1 MDAGDN
7 FKGDPIKSL
16 TNIKPM
22 RNLYDVLGVNKD
34 ATKEEI
40 KKAHRNGVKK
50 NHPDKGGDPEMF
62 QQVQL
67 AYDVLSDSDRRNTYD
82 TTGATDKPRDMFTE
96 MFASFI
102 DSLISHLETSNTDNI
117 DLIDLGKTMLQ
128 QELLNLTDKQRMVN
142 RSLALL
148 EKALGRMDSKKG
160 NTLMK
165 DVTQS
170 KIKGYILQLTKL
182 EEGITFYKRA
192 MEELQEFIYTFEQ
205 EERPLTNSNG
215 FWHTFTTNL

>member
-1 MDAGDN
+1 
-7 FKGDPIKSL
+7 
-16 TNIKPM
+16 M
-22 RNLYDVLGVNKD
+22 RNLYDVLGIKRD

-67 AYDVLSDSDRRNTYD
+67 AYDVLSDEQRRNTYD
-82 TTGATDKPRDMFTE
+82 TTGETDKPRDMFTE

-102 DSLISHLETSNTDNI
+102 DSLISQLEVSRTDNI
-117 DLIDLGKTMLQ
+117 DLIDLGNSMLE
-128 QELLNLTDKQRMVN
+128 QELENLTSKQVIVN

-148 EKALGRMDSKKG
+148 EKALGRMTSKKG
-160 NTLMK
+160 STLMQ

-170 KIKGYILQLTKL
+170 KIKTCILQLNKL
-182 EEGITFYKRA
+182 EEGIVFYKRA
-192 MEELQEFIYTFEQ
+192 IEELQEFIYTFEQ
-205 EERPLTNSNG
+205 EERPLNTQGGGIWS
-215 FWHTFTTNL
+215 TFTSSI

>member
-1 MDAGDN
+1 M
-7 FKGDPIKSL
+7 K
-16 TNIKPM
+16 
-22 RNLYDVLGVNKD
+22 NLYDVLGINKD

-50 NHPDKGGDPEMF
+50 NHPDKGGDAELF
-62 QQVQL
+62 QQIQL
-67 AYDVLSDSDRRNTYD
+67 AYDVLGDEQRRDKYD
-82 TTGATDKPRDMFTE
+82 TTGETDKTRDVFAE

-102 DSLISHLETSNTDNI
+102 DSLVSQLETSKTDNI
-117 DLIDLGKTMLQ
+117 DLIELGNAMLE
-128 QELLNLTDKQRMVN
+128 QELVELTRKQQIVN

-160 NTLMK
+160 NTLMQ
-165 DVTQS
+165 DITRG
-170 KIKGYILQLTKL
+170 KIKSSILQLTKL

-205 EERPLTNSNG
+205 EERPLSNNNG

>member
-1 MDAGDN
+1 M
-7 FKGDPIKSL
+7 K
-16 TNIKPM
+16 
-22 RNLYDVLGVNKD
+22 NLYDVLGINKD

-50 NHPDKGGDPEMF
+50 NHPDKGGDAEVF
-62 QQVQL
+62 QQIQL
-67 AYDVLSDSDRRNTYD
+67 AYDVLGDEQRRDKYD
-82 TTGATDKPRDMFTE
+82 TTGETDKPRDVFAE

-102 DSLISHLETSNTDNI
+102 DSLVSQLETSKTDNI
-117 DLIDLGKTMLQ
+117 DLIELGNAMLE
-128 QELLNLTDKQRMVN
+128 QELVELTRKQQIVN

-160 NTLMK
+160 NTLMQ
-165 DVTQS
+165 DITRG
-170 KIKGYILQLTKL
+170 KIKSSILQLTKL

-205 EERPLTNSNG
+205 EERPLSNNNG

>member
-1 MDAGDN
+1 
-7 FKGDPIKSL
+7 
-16 TNIKPM
+16 M

-50 NHPDKGGDPEMF
+50 NHPDKGGDAEVF
-62 QQVQL
+62 QQIQL
-67 AYDVLSDSDRRNTYD
+67 AYDVLSDEQRRNTYD
-82 TTGATDKPRDMFTE
+82 TTGETDKPKDMFTE

-117 DLIDLGKTMLQ
+117 DLIDLGNSMLQ
-128 QELLNLTDKQRMVN
+128 QELVNLTDKQRMVN
-142 RSLALL
+142 RSLAML

-182 EEGITFYKRA
+182 EEGISFYKKA

-205 EERPLTNSNG
+205 EERPLTNNNG
-215 FWHTFTTNL
+215 FWHTFTTNI